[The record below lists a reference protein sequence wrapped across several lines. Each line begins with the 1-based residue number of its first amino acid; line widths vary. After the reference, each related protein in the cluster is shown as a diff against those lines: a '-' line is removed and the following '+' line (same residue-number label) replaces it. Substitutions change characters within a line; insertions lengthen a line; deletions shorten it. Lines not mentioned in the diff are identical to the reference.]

1 MNEAPVVVFS
11 GVVALSTVVYAVLTW
26 RLVCETREMRQVQ
39 TEPRV
44 SVRVA
49 LDHIH
54 RGLELVICNEG
65 QGAARNVRFTFE
77 GDPTYVKGFLHPRR
91 CLPADIAVIK
101 NGLHFL
107 EPGETHRFPLGQ
119 RRNDGASLGSW
130 TFHTRYENLSGKQKK
145 DTYVVDF
152 SQFDWMFF
160 DEIPAAQIARHL
172 DSIRKDMHRLT
183 EGYAKVHAVTETR
196 EEFLKERGDY
206 LGRHETGAVDTK
218 ASSEKH
224 D

>member
-1 MNEAPVVVFS
+1 MNETLVIWFT
-11 GVVALSTVVYAVLTW
+11 GVVAVSTLVYVGFTGWLAWETW
-26 RLVCETREMRQVQ
+26 KMRQVQ

-54 RGLELVICNEG
+54 RGLELIICNEG
-65 QGAARNVRFTFE
+65 QGTARNVRFTFE
-77 GDPTYVKGFLHPRR
+77 GDTTYVMGPLHPKR
-91 CLPADIAVIK
+91 CLPSDIAVIK
-101 NGLHFL
+101 NGLQFL

-119 RRNDGASLGSW
+119 LRIDGTSHGSW

-160 DEIPAAQIARHL
+160 DEIPIVQMARHL
-172 DSIRKDMHRLT
+172 DSIRKDLHRLT
-183 EGYAKVHAVTETR
+183 EGYAKVQAVTQTR
-196 EEFLKERGDY
+196 EESLKEREDLLRG
-206 LGRHETGAVDTK
+206 HETGPVNAM
-218 ASSEKH
+218 ASSDK
-224 D
+224 DD